1 MVDSCWIKILST
13 INRQPTTQKMLN
25 KGLRDE
31 ESIRIEN
38 TLKTL
43 HALVFVPKFWNAED
57 TSLIDEQLK
66 SFGLSL
72 ERTIEIPEQELIIL
86 LQRCHLDW
94 NQQEQFADIL
104 VSLSQ
109 EKQFDF
115 LGKSLAIYQYIQ
127 QESKVFS
134 FGINNKIALL
144 KFE

>member
-1 MVDSCWIKILST
+1 
-13 INRQPTTQKMLN
+13 MLN

-38 TLKTL
+38 TLRTL
-43 HALVFVPKFWNAED
+43 HSLIFVPKFWNVED

-72 ERTIEIPEQELIIL
+72 QRTIEIPEEELIIL
-86 LQRCHLDW
+86 LQQCHMDW

-104 VSLSQ
+104 IGLSQ

-115 LGKSLAIYQYIQ
+115 LGKALSIYQYIQ
-127 QESKVFS
+127 LESKVFS
-134 FGINNKIALL
+134 FGINTKIASL
-144 KFE
+144 KSK

>member
-1 MVDSCWIKILST
+1 
-13 INRQPTTQKMLN
+13 MLN

-43 HALVFVPKFWNAED
+43 RALIFVPKFWNAED
-57 TSLIDEQLK
+57 ISLIDEQLK
-66 SFGLSL
+66 NFGLSL
-72 ERTIEIPEQELIIL
+72 ERTIEIPEEELIIL

-104 VSLSQ
+104 INLSQ

-115 LGKSLAIYQYIQ
+115 LEKALAIYQYIQ
-127 QESKVFS
+127 QKSNVFS
-134 FGINNKIALL
+134 FAINTKIASA
-144 KFE
+144 KKRS

>member
-1 MVDSCWIKILST
+1 
-13 INRQPTTQKMLN
+13 MLN

-38 TLKTL
+38 TLRTL
-43 HALVFVPKFWNAED
+43 HALIFVPKFWNVED

-72 ERTIEIPEQELIIL
+72 QKTVETPEEELILL
-86 LQRCHLDW
+86 LQQCHLDW

-104 VSLSQ
+104 MGLSV

-115 LGKSLAIYQYIQ
+115 LGKALAIYQYIQ

-134 FGINNKIALL
+134 FGINTKIASA
-144 KFE
+144 KNK

>member
-1 MVDSCWIKILST
+1 
-13 INRQPTTQKMLN
+13 MLN

-38 TLKTL
+38 TLRTL
-43 HALVFVPKFWNAED
+43 HALTFVPKFWNLED

-72 ERTIEIPEQELIIL
+72 ERTIEIPEEELILL

-94 NQQEQFADIL
+94 NQQEQFADVL
-104 VSLSQ
+104 VNLSQ

-115 LGKSLAIYQYIQ
+115 LAKALAIYQYIQ

-134 FGINNKIALL
+134 FGINTKIAAA
-144 KFE
+144 KDK

>member
-1 MVDSCWIKILST
+1 
-13 INRQPTTQKMLN
+13 MLN

-38 TLKTL
+38 TLRTL
-43 HALVFVPKFWNAED
+43 HGLIFVPKFWNAED

-72 ERTIEIPEQELIIL
+72 QKTVEIPEEELILL
-86 LQRCHLDW
+86 LQQCHLDW

-104 VSLSQ
+104 MGLSV

-115 LGKSLAIYQYIQ
+115 LGKALAIYQYIQ

-134 FGINNKIALL
+134 FGINTKIASA
-144 KFE
+144 KNK

>member
-1 MVDSCWIKILST
+1 
-13 INRQPTTQKMLN
+13 MLN

-38 TLKTL
+38 TLRTL
-43 HALVFVPKFWNAED
+43 HTLIFVPKFWNAED

-72 ERTIEIPEQELIIL
+72 QRTIEIPDEELIL
-86 LQRCHLDW
+86 LLHRCHLDW

-104 VSLSQ
+104 VSLSK
-109 EKQFDF
+109 EEQFDF

-127 QESKVFS
+127 RESKVFS
-134 FGINNKIALL
+134 FGINAKIASV
-144 KFE
+144 KNK

>member
-1 MVDSCWIKILST
+1 
-13 INRQPTTQKMLN
+13 MLN

-38 TLKTL
+38 TLRTL
-43 HALVFVPKFWNAED
+43 HALIFVPKFWNAED

-72 ERTIEIPEQELIIL
+72 QRTIEIPEEELIIL
-86 LQRCHLDW
+86 LQQCHLDW

-104 VSLSQ
+104 MGLSA
-109 EKQFDF
+109 EKQFNF
-115 LGKSLAIYQYIQ
+115 REKALAIYQYIQ

-134 FGINNKIALL
+134 FGINAKIASA
-144 KFE
+144 KNR

>member
-1 MVDSCWIKILST
+1 
-13 INRQPTTQKMLN
+13 MLN

-38 TLKTL
+38 TLRTL
-43 HALVFVPKFWNAED
+43 HALTFVPKFWNLED

-72 ERTIEIPEQELIIL
+72 ERTIEIPEEELILL

-104 VSLSQ
+104 VNLSQ

-115 LGKSLAIYQYIQ
+115 LAKALAIYQYIQ
-127 QESKVFS
+127 KESKVFS
-134 FGINNKIALL
+134 FGINTKIAAA
-144 KFE
+144 KSKWR

>member
-1 MVDSCWIKILST
+1 
-13 INRQPTTQKMLN
+13 MLN

-38 TLKTL
+38 TLRTL
-43 HALVFVPKFWNAED
+43 HALIFVPKFWNAED
-57 TSLIDEQLK
+57 TTLIDEQLK

-72 ERTIEIPEQELIIL
+72 QRTIEIPEEELILL

-104 VSLSQ
+104 TGLSA

-115 LGKSLAIYQYIQ
+115 LGKALAIYQYIQ
-127 QESKVFS
+127 QESKIFS
-134 FGINNKIALL
+134 FGINTKIASL
-144 KFE
+144 KNNQI

>member
-1 MVDSCWIKILST
+1 
-13 INRQPTTQKMLN
+13 MLN

-38 TLKTL
+38 TLRTL
-43 HALVFVPKFWNAED
+43 HALIFVPKFWNAED

-72 ERTIEIPEQELIIL
+72 QRTIEIPEEELITL
-86 LQRCHLDW
+86 LQQSHLDW

-104 VSLSQ
+104 MGLSA

-115 LGKSLAIYQYIQ
+115 LEKALVIYQYIQ

-134 FGINNKIALL
+134 FGINSKIASA
-144 KFE
+144 KNK

>member
-1 MVDSCWIKILST
+1 
-13 INRQPTTQKMLN
+13 MLN

-38 TLKTL
+38 TLRTL
-43 HALVFVPKFWNAED
+43 HALIFVPGFWNAED
-57 TSLIDEQLK
+57 ISLVDEQLK

-72 ERTIEIPEQELIIL
+72 ERTIEIPEEELIIL

-104 VSLSQ
+104 IHLSQ

-115 LGKSLAIYQYIQ
+115 LGKALAIYQYIQ
-127 QESKVFS
+127 RESKVFS
-134 FGINNKIALL
+134 FGINAKITSVKNK
-144 KFE
+144 

>member
-1 MVDSCWIKILST
+1 
-13 INRQPTTQKMLN
+13 MLN

-38 TLKTL
+38 TLRTL
-43 HALVFVPKFWNAED
+43 HALTFVPKFWNAED
-57 TSLIDEQLK
+57 ISLIDEQLK
-66 SFGLSL
+66 GFGLSL
-72 ERTIEIPEQELIIL
+72 QRTIEIPEEDLIIL

-104 VSLSQ
+104 MNLSQ

-115 LGKSLAIYQYIQ
+115 LGKALAIYQYIQ

-134 FGINNKIALL
+134 FGINTKIASA
-144 KFE
+144 KNK